1 VTWEQ
6 ASENQPTNQG
16 EVMLVLT
23 RKKGE
28 TLVINGDIRVT
39 VLAIEDNNQ
48 YSGTPRVRIGI
59 AAPPNVRI
67 DREEIHNKIQEQN
80 NG

>member
-1 VTWEQ
+1 
-6 ASENQPTNQG
+6 
-16 EVMLVLT
+16 MLVLT

-28 TLVINGDIRVT
+28 TLVINGDTRVT

-48 YSGTPRVRIGI
+48 YSGVPRVRIGI

-67 DREEIHNKIQEQN
+67 DREEIHNKIQEQDHE
-80 NG
+80 

>member
-1 VTWEQ
+1 
-6 ASENQPTNQG
+6 
-16 EVMLVLT
+16 MLVLT

-28 TLVINGDIRVT
+28 TLVINGDTRVT
-39 VLAIEDNNQ
+39 VLAIEDNNH
-48 YSGTPRVRIGI
+48 YSGVPRVRIGI

-67 DREEIHNKIQEQN
+67 DREEIHNKIQEQD